1 MGFPP
6 ELELSEKRPQLNFT
20 EPAPPSPST
29 YFLDQLPAPHVDNGK
44 DDLSYISHMLLEDTI
59 DSFLYQ
65 YPNHPAAL
73 LTAEQ
78 PFNQILSTEH
88 GTSDG
93 FTTWPCNSVQNTQ
106 LQLSSVVATPEYYS
120 YCDNMDSTQHVVGQ
134 DASSLLMNSMQE
146 AAAAEPNRLLPAAKS
161 SDCCMDVISMAFFK
175 GMEVANK
182 LLPLKDS
189 ETTLARG
196 RGWKKRLQGKDNDAD
211 VSMGR
216 SSKQK
221 VAQTQADS
229 EEEAAARKMLDQ
241 LMLNDNASHAADVQ
255 QELIIGP
262 MELEKPR
269 GRRGAGVSHTAV
281 DLRALLIRCAEAVAT
296 NDQQG
301 AADLLQRI
309 RRHSSPTGD
318 GTQRLA
324 HCFAQG
330 LEARVMGIGSQMYQS
345 LAAKSA
351 SAAGILKVYK
361 LYMAAC
367 SILPLRFP
375 LTNKTTYKAVAGR
388 KKLHVVQYG
397 LGPGFHWPDL
407 LRMLSHREGGPPN
420 VRLTGID
427 NPLPGF
433 HPGQLIEET
442 GRRLSDCA
450 RQFRVPFKFHAIAAK
465 SEAVRAKDLD
475 IDPEEVLVVISHFH
489 FRTLM
494 DESVIIDRQNPRD
507 TVLKNIKKM
516 RPKVFIH
523 AILNGSYSGAFFVSR
538 FREALN
544 NFAALFDL
552 IDTTVP
558 QENKNTLLVEQELA
572 RCAMNIIACE
582 GVDRVERPHNYK
594 QWHVRCERAGLRQLP
609 LDLDIVQASKDKV
622 NKEYRK
628 YFVINEDHGWLLKG
642 WKG

>member
-1 MGFPP
+1 MA
-6 ELELSEKRPQLNFT
+6 RT
-20 EPAPPSPST
+20 ISPT
-29 YFLDQLPAPHVDNGK
+29 
-44 DDLSYISHMLLEDTI
+44 SHMLLEEDTI
-59 DSFLYQ
+59 DSFCTNT
-65 YPNHPAAL
+65 PTTL
-73 LTAEQ
+73 LHSSPPSS

-120 YCDNMDSTQHVVGQ
+120 YCDMIASEMLPGDNMDSTQHVVGQ

-229 EEEAAARKMLDQ
+229 EEEAAARKMLDR
-241 LMLNDNASHAADVQ
+241 LMLNDNASHAAD
-255 QELIIGP
+255 
-262 MELEKPR
+262 
-269 GRRGAGVSHTAV
+269 
-281 DLRALLIRCAEAVAT
+281 
-296 NDQQG
+296 
-301 AADLLQRI
+301 
-309 RRHSSPTGD
+309 
-318 GTQRLA
+318 
-324 HCFAQG
+324 
-330 LEARVMGIGSQMYQS
+330 GSIQ
-345 LAAKSA
+345 
-351 SAAGILKVYK
+351 
-361 LYMAAC
+361 
-367 SILPLRFP
+367 
-375 LTNKTTYKAVAGR
+375 
-388 KKLHVVQYG
+388 
-397 LGPGFHWPDL
+397 
-407 LRMLSHREGGPPN
+407 
-420 VRLTGID
+420 
-427 NPLPGF
+427 
-433 HPGQLIEET
+433 GQLIEET

-494 DESVIIDRQNPRD
+494 DEECHHRQAKPQRHSAE
-507 TVLKNIKKM
+507 NIKKM

-558 QENKNTLLVEQELA
+558 QENKNTLLVEQELCA
-572 RCAMNIIACE
+572 IAMNIIACE
-582 GVDRVERPHNYK
+582 GVDRVGGLTTISSGTCGAAK
-594 QWHVRCERAGLRQLP
+594 AGAEATA
-609 LDLDIVQASKDKV
+609 IGSGHCSEASKDKV

-628 YFVINEDHGWLLKG
+628 YFRYQ
-642 WKG
+642 